1 MKSKFRRSYVW
12 ATLSAVAIVLWVASG
27 SIPEWLGDLSGRE
40 GPATDTVEPEQA
52 SAPAFRVQVATFT
65 SQSMPSQLRRTGRTQ
80 AVRRVEVRAR
90 TPGIV
95 EAVPLDD
102 GDRVHQGDLLCRLDR
117 GARDAKLAEERARLA
132 SAEVDFQAA
141 DRLAEQKFASAT
153 RRAVAQAELDA
164 ARAAVESME
173 REIGYTEI
181 ASPIDGI
188 VDNREAELGSFV
200 QVGGLCATIIDLDPM
215 LVVVHVGERD
225 VSGLQ
230 AGMRAEAR
238 LVTGETAVGSVSMI
252 SPTSDEQ
259 TRTFRVEVRVPNQT
273 LALRD
278 GVTADLVIT
287 LPSHAAHLLP
297 SSALTLND
305 GGQIGVRLVDEAN
318 TVRFVQVKILADGRD
333 GIWVSGLPDTA
344 NVITVGQDYVLEG
357 QTVEPVFASAEL
369 TQ

>member
-95 EAVPLDD
+95 EAAPLDD

-252 SPTSDEQ
+252 SPTS
-259 TRTFRVEVRVPNQT
+259 VRVPNQT